1 MKYFLKYKYN
11 NNLYFEIIKNIKV
24 SNIIYYNINLF
35 HKNNNNN
42 IYILILLLKNILPY
56 III

>member
-1 MKYFLKYKYN
+1 M
-11 NNLYFEIIKNIKV
+11 KNIKL
-24 SNIIYYNINLF
+24 SNIIYKNINLF

-42 IYILILLLKNILPY
+42 NNIYFLILLIINILPY

>member
-1 MKYFLKYKYN
+1 M
-11 NNLYFEIIKNIKV
+11 KNIKL
-24 SNIIYYNINLF
+24 SNIIYKNINLF

-42 IYILILLLKNILPY
+42 NIYFLILLIINILPY

>member
-1 MKYFLKYKYN
+1 M
-11 NNLYFEIIKNIKV
+11 KNIKL
-24 SNIIYYNINLF
+24 SNIIYKNINLF

-42 IYILILLLKNILPY
+42 IYFLILLIINIPPY

>member
-1 MKYFLKYKYN
+1 M
-11 NNLYFEIIKNIKV
+11 KNIKL
-24 SNIIYYNINLF
+24 SNIIYKNINLF

-42 IYILILLLKNILPY
+42 IYFLILLIINILPY

>member
-1 MKYFLKYKYN
+1 M
-11 NNLYFEIIKNIKV
+11 KNIKL
-24 SNIIYYNINLF
+24 SNIMYKNINLF